1 MFATASTPVLKAQ
14 TGVDSIPPL
23 SLDDVS
29 TDTSLITSSPFTTN
43 EGLTFA
49 QSTSLWQS
57 PTSAT
62 STRSSQVSTSLV
74 TSSPFDTNEGLK
86 IALGTSLWQPAG
98 PSTAQQ
104 HASAPG
110 VWAPATS
117 ASSHTS
123 SGASLSMRPMGAP
136 LPAANLITSSP
147 FSQNEGLVIPAG
159 TSLWQP
165 STSAATKAHNSTGN
179 TSLITAS
186 PYDSNEGLTFPKGTP
201 FWQSKVWTVINT
213 TSTFH
218 LAHLFL

>member
-1 MFATASTPVLKAQ
+1 
-14 TGVDSIPPL
+14 
-23 SLDDVS
+23 
-29 TDTSLITSSPFTTN
+29 
-43 EGLTFA
+43 
-49 QSTSLWQS
+49 
-57 PTSAT
+57 
-62 STRSSQVSTSLV
+62 
-74 TSSPFDTNEGLK
+74 
-86 IALGTSLWQPAG
+86 
-98 PSTAQQ
+98 
-104 HASAPG
+104 
-110 VWAPATS
+110 
-117 ASSHTS
+117 
-123 SGASLSMRPMGAP
+123 MGAP